1 MNEPNAWQMHE
12 DEHLSVAFRGGIG
25 THQIARDLKRGVN
38 SVRRRIVIL
47 GLRRESGIASAFYG
61 WSQHGYQCPVA
72 ASKALEARY
81 IAVAA
86 KRGWH
91 VHDYA
96 RAA

>member
-1 MNEPNAWQMHE
+1 MNEPNAWQTHE

-38 SVRRRIVIL
+38 SVRRRIAIL

-61 WSQHGYQCPVA
+61 WSQHGYQCSAA
-72 ASKALEARY
+72 ASKALETRY

-96 RAA
+96 RTA